1 MENYDVVL
9 EIVTREYRKAK
20 EESEEL
26 NRDLTLAPDEW
37 LRRNSVLDGKRE
49 AYTRVM
55 GMLGGSL

>member
-1 MENYDVVL
+1 MANDNAVL
-9 EIVTREYRKAK
+9 ELVTREYWKART
-20 EESEEL
+20 ESEEL

-49 AYTRVM
+49 AYARVI